1 MKENI
6 SNQSLADYIANFLH
20 EEKIGVIYQLSG
32 GMIAFLADAIHRLG
46 KTKIIN
52 LRHEQ
57 AAGFAAEGSSR
68 VLNYPSFVMATSGP
82 GATNLV
88 TAIASC
94 YFDSSPVVFITG
106 QVNTKELRKNRK
118 QRQNGFQE
126 LDIVNLVKGITKA
139 TFSPNSPEDV
149 VKALISS
156 IQISNSGRKG
166 PVLIDIPI
174 DLQQAKLNKLKNFN
188 HGKVSRKNVTNLHS
202 KFSKLEKMYRKSKSP
217 LILVG
222 AGIRASNSRNELNSF
237 LNETEIPVVSSLMG
251 LDTISHSSKSYLGFI
266 GSYGN
271 RWANKA
277 LSDCDLLITIGSRL
291 DVRQT
296 GNSVENFVKGKKIIR
311 VDVDKHELNGRIKSD
326 LKFQMPIEE
335 FMVKLNNLKLP
346 KKFNPLVASAQTIKS
361 QFPQEKENPSS
372 VDFNPNL
379 IMNKL
384 SDIFSYTNGYIV
396 DVGQH
401 QMWAAQSIKLNK
413 NQRFLTSGGL
423 GSMGFALPAAIG
435 ASTSTS
441 GRWVAIMGDGC
452 AQLVTPELETV
463 VQNKLNIVV
472 CVFNN
477 AQHGMVSQFQDEN
490 MESRYVGT
498 RDGYS
503 VPNFTKLA
511 EVYGFKK
518 IFKIKSDFEFDSIIS
533 ELGPNSTEPIFI
545 EFVIPST
552 AKALPKLKN

>member
-1 MKENI
+1 MKEIN
-6 SNQSLADYIANFLH
+6 SNESVADNIANFLH
-20 EEKIGVIYQLSG
+20 EKNIGVIYQLSG
-32 GMIAFLADAIHRLG
+32 GMIAFLADAIHRFG

-106 QVNTKELRKNRK
+106 QVNTKELRKNVK

-126 LDIVNLVKGITKA
+126 LDIVNLVQGITKA
-139 TFSPNSPEDV
+139 TFSPNTPEGV
-149 VKALISS
+149 IKALESS
-156 IQISNSGRKG
+156 IQISNSDRKG
-166 PVLIDIPI
+166 PVLIDLPI
-174 DLQQAKLNKLKNFN
+174 DLQQSKLTKLETFSYSKLK
-188 HGKVSRKNVTNLHS
+188 RKKIKFS
-202 KFSKLEKMYRKSKSP
+202 GRKFSKLEKMYRKSKSP

-222 AGIRASNSRNELNSF
+222 AGIRASNSINELNSF
-237 LNETEIPVVSSLMG
+237 LTETEIPVVSSLMG
-251 LDTISHSSKSYLGFI
+251 LDTISHDNKAYLGFI

-296 GNSVENFVKGKKIIR
+296 GNSVENFIKEKKIVR
-311 VDVDKHELNGRIKSD
+311 VDIDKYELNGRIKSD
-326 LKFQMPIEE
+326 LKFKMPIKD
-335 FMVKLNNLKLP
+335 FIIKLNQLKIP
-346 KKFNPLVASAQTIKS
+346 KKSNPIFASVQKIKT
-361 QFPQEKENPSS
+361 QFPQESENSS
-372 VDFNPNL
+372 SIDFNPNL
-379 IMNKL
+379 IMERL
-384 SDIFSYTNGYIV
+384 SNIFSYTNGYIV

-401 QMWAAQSIKLNK
+401 QMWAAQSIKLSK

-435 ASTSTS
+435 ASTSIA
-441 GRWVAIMGDGC
+441 GRWVTIMGDGC

-477 AQHGMVSQFQDEN
+477 SQHGMVSQFQDEN

-518 IFKIKSDFEFDSIIS
+518 IFKIRSYVEFDLIVT